1 MRKVVSFDC
10 YRTLINFDTRAATH
24 EIVKD
29 RLAEIG
35 VDADQFHHDAYVMR
49 FQGVLDEYRPYR
61 EVVRG
66 TLRNVM
72 LLHGL
77 EYRDEDGD
85 ALIEAIKKF
94 QPFREVP
101 DALRRLKTEYDIAIL
116 SNSEDDL
123 ITYAVDELGVEF
135 DYVVTAEQAG
145 AYKPLPQAFE
155 HLMKVVER
163 GPEDIIH
170 TAQGWEYDIM
180 PTKRYPG
187 MRRIWVNRYGFAGSP
202 AFQPYEEITTL
213 AELPGLL
220 GV

>member
-10 YRTLINFDTRAATH
+10 YRTLINFDTRTATH

-29 RLAEIG
+29 RLAALG
-35 VDADQFHHDAYVMR
+35 VDPDQFHHDAYVMR
-49 FQGVLDEYRPYR
+49 FQGVVDHYRPYR
-61 EVVRG
+61 DTVRR
-66 TLRNVM
+66 TLHNVM

-77 EYRDEDGD
+77 EYRDEDGE

-94 QPFREVP
+94 KAFREVP
-101 DALRRLKTEYDIAIL
+101 DALRRLKAEYDIAIL

-123 ITYAVDELGVEF
+123 ISYAVDELGVEW
-135 DYVVTAEQAG
+135 DYVLTAEQAG
-145 AYKPLPQAFE
+145 AFKPLPQAFE
-155 HLMKVVER
+155 YLMKATGR

-180 PTKRYPG
+180 PTKRYEG
-187 MRRIWVNRYGFAGSP
+187 MRRIWVNRYGFPGSS
-202 AFQPYEEITTL
+202 AFQPYEEIKDL
-213 AELPGLL
+213 SELPGLL

>member
-29 RLAEIG
+29 RLAETG
-35 VDADQFHHDAYVMR
+35 VDPDQFHHAAYVMR
-49 FQGVLDEYRPYR
+49 FQGVVDEYRPYR
-61 EVVRG
+61 EIVRR

-94 QPFREVP
+94 KPFREVP
-101 DALRRLKTEYDIAIL
+101 DALRRLKGEYDIAIL

-123 ITYAVDELGVEF
+123 IQYAVDELGVEW
-135 DYVVTAEQAG
+135 DYVLTAEQAG

-155 HLMKVVER
+155 YLMKATGR

-180 PTKRYPG
+180 PTKRYEG
-187 MRRIWVNRYGFAGSP
+187 MRRIWVNRYNFPGSA
-202 AFQPYEEITTL
+202 AFQPYEEIKDL
-213 AELPGLL
+213 SELPGLL

>member
-29 RLAEIG
+29 RLAQLG
-35 VDADQFHHDAYVMR
+35 VDPDQFHHDAYVMR
-49 FQGVLDEYRPYR
+49 FQGVVDAYRPYR
-61 EVVRG
+61 EIVRG

-77 EYRDEDGD
+77 EYRDEDGE
-85 ALIEAIKKF
+85 ALVEAIKKF
-94 QPFREVP
+94 KPFREVP
-101 DALRRLKTEYDIAIL
+101 DALRRLKSEYDIAIL

-123 ITYAVDELGVEF
+123 ISYAVDELGVEW
-135 DYVVTAEQAG
+135 DYVLTAEQAG

-155 HLMKVVER
+155 YLMKATGR

-187 MRRIWVNRYGFAGSP
+187 MRRIWVNRYGFPGSA
-202 AFQPYEEITTL
+202 AFQPYEEIRDL
-213 AELPGLL
+213 SELPGLL

>member
-1 MRKVVSFDC
+1 
-10 YRTLINFDTRAATH
+10 
-24 EIVKD
+24 
-29 RLAEIG
+29 
-35 VDADQFHHDAYVMR
+35 MR
-49 FQGVLDEYRPYR
+49 FQGVVDDYRPYR
-61 EVVRG
+61 EVVRR

-77 EYRDEDGD
+77 EYRDEDGE

-94 QPFREVP
+94 TPFREVP
-101 DALRRLKTEYDIAIL
+101 DALRRLKGEYDIAIL

-123 ITYAVDELGVEF
+123 ISYAVDELGVEW
-135 DYVVTAEQAG
+135 DYVLTAEQAG

-155 HLMKVVER
+155 YLMKATGR

-180 PTKRYPG
+180 PTKRYEG
-187 MRRIWVNRYGFAGSP
+187 MRRIWVNRYGFPGS
-202 AFQPYEEITTL
+202 AAYQPYEEISNL
-213 AELPGLL
+213 SELPPLL

>member
-29 RLAEIG
+29 RLAQLD
-35 VDADQFHHDAYVMR
+35 VDPDQFHHDAYVMR
-49 FQGVLDEYRPYR
+49 FQGVVDAYRPYR
-61 EVVRG
+61 EIVRS

-77 EYRDEDGD
+77 EYRDEDGE

-94 QPFREVP
+94 KPFREVP
-101 DALRRLKTEYDIAIL
+101 DALRRLKSEYDIAIL

-123 ITYAVDELGVEF
+123 ISYAVDELGVEW
-135 DYVVTAEQAG
+135 DYVLTAEQAG

-155 HLMKVVER
+155 YLMKATGR

-187 MRRIWVNRYGFAGSP
+187 MRRIWVNRYGFPGSA
-202 AFQPYEEITTL
+202 AFQPYEEIKDL
-213 AELPGLL
+213 SELPGLL

>member
-35 VDADQFHHDAYVMR
+35 VDADRFHHDAYVMR
-49 FQGVLDEYRPYR
+49 FQGVVDAYRPYR
-61 EVVRG
+61 EIVRS

-77 EYRDEDGD
+77 EYRDEDGE

-94 QPFREVP
+94 KPFREVP
-101 DALRRLKTEYDIAIL
+101 DALRRLKGEYDIAIL

-123 ITYAVDELGVEF
+123 IQYAVDELGVEW
-135 DYVVTAEQAG
+135 DHVLTAEQAG

-155 HLMKVVER
+155 YLMKATGR
-163 GPEDIIH
+163 GPQDIIH

-187 MRRIWVNRYGFAGSP
+187 MRRIWVNRYGFPGSP
-202 AFQPYEEITTL
+202 AFQPYEEIKDL
-213 AELPGLL
+213 SELPGLL

>member
-29 RLAEIG
+29 RLAESG

-49 FQGVLDEYRPYR
+49 FQGVVNEYRPYR
-61 EVVRG
+61 EVVRR

-77 EYRDEDGD
+77 EYTDADGE
-85 ALIEAIKKF
+85 ALIEAIKRFK
-94 QPFREVP
+94 PFREVP
-101 DALRRLKTEYDIAIL
+101 DALRRLKSEYDIAIL

-123 ITYAVDELGVEF
+123 IGYAVDALGVEF

-155 HLMKVVER
+155 HLIKVVGR

-170 TAQGWEYDIM
+170 AAQGWEYDIM

-187 MRRIWVNRYGFAGSP
+187 MRRIWVNRYGFPGS
-202 AFQPYEEITTL
+202 AAYQPYEEIKDL
-213 AELPGLL
+213 SELPGLL

>member
-1 MRKVVSFDC
+1 MRKLVSFDC
-10 YRTLINFDTRAATH
+10 YRTLINFDTRTATH

-29 RLAEIG
+29 RLAELG
-35 VDADQFHHDAYVMR
+35 VDPEQFHHDAYVMR
-49 FQGVLDEYRPYR
+49 FQGVLDEYLPYR
-61 EVVRG
+61 EIVRR

-72 LLHGL
+72 TLHGL
-77 EYRDEDGD
+77 EYRDEDGE

-94 QPFREVP
+94 TPFREVP
-101 DALRRLKTEYDIAIL
+101 DALRRLKGEYDIAIL

-123 ITYAVDELGVEF
+123 IAYAVEALGVDF
-135 DYVVTAEQAG
+135 DYVLTAEQAG

-155 HLMKVVER
+155 YLMKATGR
-163 GPEDIIH
+163 GPGDIIH

-187 MRRIWVNRYGFAGSP
+187 MRRIWVNRYGFPGLS
-202 AFQPYEEITTL
+202 AFQPYEEIKDL
-213 AELPGLL
+213 SELPGLL